1 MKRII
6 IFLLLLLLTGCY
18 DHRELNTI
26 AILTAVEVNKVDDN
40 FLVEVQIVNPQAPDK
55 TANSQAPY
63 IIYEGNG
70 KTLQDAF
77 RQIKLQLAR
86 YIHASHL
93 EIVIINEDI
102 AKEDISEI
110 IDFFIRKPA
119 TRAEFYVLIGQ
130 SKDVL
135 KVTTPIDEIS
145 ATSIKNSLEAS
156 SNYLGVTNLVTFNE
170 FINMMV
176 NPNIEIIVPSI
187 RIIGNEKEGSNIEN
201 TESTVVDAIYKL
213 ENLAIFKNNKLLG
226 YLSEEESFI
235 YNLVRNNINNY
246 IINYEC
252 DKNKYLA
259 LEVITGNSKI
269 IANDG
274 KIKIQVDLST
284 VINETG
290 CMLDINKEKKM
301 KELEKDIN
309 IYLSNMIKKN
319 INNIRDKYN
328 SDVFGFLDYIYK
340 HDYDNYLL
348 VYDNW
353 YNGLFKNYDIRVN
366 SNIKINSKGNIIK

>member
-145 ATSIKNSLEAS
+145 ATSIKNSLMAS

-176 NPNIEIIVPSI
+176 NPNVEIIVPSI

-274 KIKIQVDLST
+274 KINIQVDLST

-290 CMLDINKEKKM
+290 CMLDVNKEKKM
-301 KELEKDIN
+301 KELEKDIS